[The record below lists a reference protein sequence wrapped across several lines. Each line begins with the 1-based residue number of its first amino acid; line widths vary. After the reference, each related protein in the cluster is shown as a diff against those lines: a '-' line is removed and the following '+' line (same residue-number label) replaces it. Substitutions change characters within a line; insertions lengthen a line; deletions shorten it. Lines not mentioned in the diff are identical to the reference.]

1 MKLELAF
8 LAIVVFL
15 IYNTLHDGIYIKN
28 IFKYKKHFQIAVI
41 CIIGFSLYLL
51 FKRDPLRL
59 KKILLSSTNMIKY
72 MPIDKN
78 SMDLISPIIDFSN
91 SDKSFM
97 NDLNES
103 LHENYSHANV
113 LNGLSNINNNTNN
126 NNNNNNNNTGNAN
139 NKSTKRSVSE
149 TKKKYVAASQDWIC
163 KRCNNKLN
171 AYFEVDHVIRLQNG
185 GSNEVANL
193 VALCPGCH
201 REKSALETM

>member
-28 IFKYKKHFQIAVI
+28 IFKYKKHFQIAFI
-41 CIIGFSLYLL
+41 CIAGFSLYLL

-78 SMDLISPIIDFSN
+78 SMDLINPIIDFSN

-97 NDLNES
+97 NELNES
-103 LHENYSHANV
+103 LHENHSHANV
-113 LNGLSNINNNTNN
+113 LNGLSNTNT
-126 NNNNNNNNTGNAN
+126 TGNAN

-185 GSNEVANL
+185 GSNDVANL

>member
-8 LAIVVFL
+8 LAIVVFF

-113 LNGLSNINNNTNN
+113 LNGLSNSNT
-126 NNNNNNNNTGNAN
+126 NNTGNAN